1 MHGAGG
7 AKARTQ
13 IVHADDK
20 KAIGVQGLA
29 RADHVVP
36 PAFAVVLTGINT
48 GHMVRGVER
57 VTNQDRIAALRVEL
71 AVGFISQLV
80 RPQRQTTLQTQ
91 GLGEWQG
98 MGVGNQGHGAL
109 WVSLDGARSSPFLAE
124 FIDAPAISSKSA
136 LVIILA
142 KAKGKIL
149 FARSSGCTHR
159 SFTSPRHA
167 DP

>member
-13 IVHADDK
+13 VVHADDK
-20 KAIGVQGLA
+20 EAIGVQGLA

-36 PAFAVVLTGINT
+36 PAFAVVLTAINT

-71 AVGFISQLV
+71 AVGFIHQLIW
-80 RPQRQTTLQTQ
+80 PQGQTTLQPQ

-98 MGVGNQGHGAL
+98 LGVSDEGHGAV
-109 WVSLDGARSSPFLAE
+109 WIGLDGARSSPFLAE
-124 FIDAPAISSKSA
+124 FIDAPAISGKSA
-136 LVIILA
+136 LVFILA
-142 KAKGKIL
+142 KGKGKIL
-149 FARSSGCTHR
+149 LSDLLCAHT
-159 SFTSPRHA
+159 P
-167 DP
+167 